1 MFVNRS
7 NVKSR
12 LHGAVILPGTCE
24 YTQESDPLYA
34 IMKAAE
40 RHLFR

>member
-12 LHGAVILPGTCE
+12 LRGAVTLPGTCE
-24 YTQESDPLYA
+24 YTQGNDPLYV

-40 RHLFR
+40 RHLYR